1 MKNKEDIKFAK
12 KENVAVSPELLSSI
26 NILIPPVYYWEDVVG
41 GKSEMMT
48 MAFQMFG
55 RNFGMSYPIE
65 DTNAVKVDIL
75 RKKLF
80 AVVRESLDVMVHHGE
95 KVLDMFGNIDPRK
108 VNDEEALRFKY
119 DARWINK
126 VAAFNKLVKIA
137 PISKEKAEELGLLK
151 RSYPTALSFD
161 LEKNYA

>member
-12 KENVAVSPELLSSI
+12 KENIAISDSLLSEM
-26 NILIPPVYYWEDVVG
+26 NILIPNIFYWEDVVN
-41 GKSEMMT
+41 GKSEKMT

-65 DTNAVKVDIL
+65 DTNAKKIDIL
-75 RKKLF
+75 RQKLF

-95 KVLDMFGNIDPRK
+95 KVLDMFGNIDFQK
-108 VNDEEALRFKY
+108 VQDEEALRFKY
-119 DARWINK
+119 DPFWVKK
-126 VAAFNKLVKIA
+126 VAAFNKLCKVT
-137 PISKEKAEELGLLK
+137 PITKAKARSLGLLDK
-151 RSYPTALSFD
+151 AHGTALAFD